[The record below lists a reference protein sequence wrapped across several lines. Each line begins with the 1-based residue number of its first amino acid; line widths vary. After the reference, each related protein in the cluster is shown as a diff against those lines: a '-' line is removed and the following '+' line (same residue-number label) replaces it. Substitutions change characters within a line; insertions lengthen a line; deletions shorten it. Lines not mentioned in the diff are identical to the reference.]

1 VDLDDRVVD
10 IDQHVP
16 LAVTVAESGQHRGWS
31 ASAARNR
38 EATASSW
45 RTWPKVNARRN
56 EPNVEG
62 A

>member
-1 VDLDDRVVD
+1 MIVSSKSTSTG
-10 IDQHVP
+10 P
-16 LAVTVAESGQHRGWS
+16 SMPATSGVRP
-31 ASAARNR
+31 ASPFSSR

-45 RTWPKVNARRN
+45 RTCPKLNARRN